1 MRSTHLLYLAT
12 ALTLLAG
19 ACGTEHMTPP
29 DVHGHRGCRALMPEN
44 TVAGFMKAAEL
55 GCTWMELDV
64 VITGDGQVLVSHEP
78 WMEHRICRTPQGDS
92 ITQEQERSFNIFHM
106 TTAEAQAFDCGS
118 TQHPDFPEQENAPA
132 HKPTL
137 LEVVEA
143 MDDFATENGFGSIGF
158 NIEIKSE
165 PELYGTYQPAP
176 KAFVATVMAAITDLN
191 IADRCILQS
200 FDPAIL
206 EAIHEADPGMRTS
219 FLVEND
225 DGIAANLKRLSFA
238 PAIYSPAFEQLDVTA
253 VNTLHEQDI
262 EVAAWTVNEEAD
274 IRRIIALGVDVIIT
288 DHPDRALRIL
298 DEGE

>member
-1 MRSTHLLYLAT
+1 MHNARLLYLAT
-12 ALTLLAG
+12 ALTFLVG
-19 ACGTEHMTPP
+19 ACGAEHMTPP

-44 TVAGFMKAAEL
+44 TVAGFLKAAEL
-55 GCTWMELDV
+55 GCTWMEMDV

-78 WMEHRICRTPQGDS
+78 WMDHRICRTPQGDS
-92 ITQEQERSFNIFHM
+92 ITPAQQRTFNIFHM

-118 TQHPDFPEQENAPA
+118 AQHPDFPEQDNAKA

-143 MDDFATENGFGSIGF
+143 MDEFATENGFGTIGF

-165 PELYGTYQPAP
+165 PDLYGTFQPAP
-176 KAFVATVMAAITDLN
+176 KDFVNIVMAAITDLN

-206 EAIHEADPGMRTS
+206 EAIHETEPGMRLS

-238 PAIYSPAFEQLDVTA
+238 PAIYSPAFEQLDATA
-253 VNTLHEQDI
+253 VNTLHDQDI
-262 EVAAWTVNEEAD
+262 EVAAWTVNDEAD
-274 IRRIIALGVDVIIT
+274 MRRMIALGVDIIIT
-288 DHPDRALRIL
+288 DRPDRALGIL

>member
-44 TVAGFMKAAEL
+44 TVAGFLKAAEL
-55 GCTWMELDV
+55 GCTWVEMDV

-78 WMEHRICRTPQGDS
+78 WMDHRICRTPQGDS
-92 ITQEQERSFNIFHM
+92 ITPGQERSFNIFRM

-118 TQHPDFPEQENAPA
+118 AQHPDFPEQDNAPA

-143 MDDFATENGFGSIGF
+143 MDDFATENGFGTIGF

-165 PELYGTYQPAP
+165 PELYGTFQPNP
-176 KAFVATVMAAITDLN
+176 KVFVNTVMAAITELN

-200 FDPAIL
+200 FDPTIL
-206 EAIHEADPGMRTS
+206 EAIHEAEPGMRLS

-238 PAIYSPAFEQLDVTA
+238 PAIYSPAFEQLDATT
-253 VNTLHEQDI
+253 VNTLHEKDI

-274 IRRIIALGVDVIIT
+274 IRRMLALGVDIIIT

>member
-1 MRSTHLLYLAT
+1 MRSSRLLYLAT
-12 ALTLLAG
+12 ALSLLAG

-44 TVAGFMKAAEL
+44 TVAGFLKAAEL
-55 GCTWMELDV
+55 GCTWMEMDV

-78 WMEHRICRTPQGDS
+78 WMDHRICRTPQGDS
-92 ITQEQERSFNIFHM
+92 ITAEQERSFNIFHM

-118 TQHPDFPEQENAPA
+118 TQHPDFPEQENVRA

-143 MDDFATENGFGSIGF
+143 MDEYATENGFGTIGF

-165 PELYGTYQPAP
+165 PELYGTFQPNP
-176 KAFVATVMAAITDLN
+176 KAFVNIVMSAITDLN

-206 EAIHEADPGMRTS
+206 EAIHEAEPGMRLS

-225 DGIAANLKRLSFA
+225 DGIAANLKRLTFA
-238 PAIYSPAFEQLDVTA
+238 PALYSPAFEQLDATA
-253 VNTLHEQDI
+253 VNTLHDQDI

-274 IRRIIALGVDVIIT
+274 IRRMIALGVDVIIT